1 MGRPGCQVIEL
12 RLQRPHDMFEMP
24 QTDLF
29 SEYRNFLTGV
39 ELCVS
44 ELRARRDRRPI
55 RLEIELPAEEID
67 DELPAR
73 MARTL
78 TRQMS
83 PTSHEMLRATAI
95 YWHFVAA
102 SWLAVWVTIWWIT

>member
-78 TRQMS
+78 TRYCDHRIRYNAREQ
-83 PTSHEMLRATAI
+83 RATRFNGFSSLRI
-95 YWHFVAA
+95 GLPIAA
-102 SWLAVWVTIWWIT
+102 GGL